1 MTEPPVTDEPEE
13 TEGGEPGEGAAASG
27 SGSVS
32 ETKKPESDA
41 TPAIHEVEVEAYAIL
56 GTTGMPVS
64 QLLRMG
70 RGAVVELDTKIGD
83 QIEIKVNDLL
93 IARGEIVVVQ
103 DKIAIEIREIVK
115 RDQE

>member
-1 MTEPPVTDEPEE
+1 MTEPPETDEPEK
-13 TEGGEPGEGAAASG
+13 TEDGAPGDALDTPDSPQGSGAAK
-27 SGSVS
+27 S
-32 ETKKPESDA
+32 EPDA

-56 GTTGMPVS
+56 GTTAMPVS

-70 RGAVVELDTKIGD
+70 RGAVVELDTNIGD